1 MEQTN
6 LEKNQTEVAD
16 VEVGT
21 AAKEKETIATYA
33 ALLLCLIPGYWIALY
48 WYALYQ
54 HYSIEYSAIVVGLV
68 ILIIAYLAFIFTQ
81 AMVKHIILFIIK

>member
-6 LEKNQTEVAD
+6 LEKNETEIAD
-16 VEVGT
+16 VEVGA

-33 ALLLCLIPGYWIALY
+33 ALLLCLIPGYWIVLY

-54 HYSIEYSAIVVGLV
+54 RYSIEYSAIVVGLV
-68 ILIIAYLAFIFTQ
+68 IMIIAYLAFIFTQ

>member
-1 MEQTN
+1 MEDTN
-6 LEKNQTEVAD
+6 LEKNETEIAD
-16 VEVGT
+16 VEVGA

-33 ALLLCLIPGYWIALY
+33 ALLLCLIPGYWIGLY
-48 WYALYQ
+48 WYTLYQ
-54 HYSIEYSAIVVGLV
+54 QYSIEYSAIVVGLV

>member
-6 LEKNQTEVAD
+6 LEKNETKIAD
-16 VEVGT
+16 VEVGA

-33 ALLLCLIPGYWIALY
+33 ALLLCLIPGYWIGLY

-54 HYSIEYSAIVVGLV
+54 QYSIEYSAIVVGLV

>member
-6 LEKNQTEVAD
+6 LKKNEPEIAD
-16 VEVGT
+16 VEVGA

-33 ALLLCLIPGYWIALY
+33 ALLLCLIPGYWIGLY

-54 HYSIEYSAIVVGLV
+54 QYSIEYSAIVVGLV

>member
-6 LEKNQTEVAD
+6 LKKNEPEIAG
-16 VEVGT
+16 VEVGA

-33 ALLLCLIPGYWIALY
+33 ALLLCLIPGYWIVLY

-54 HYSIEYSAIVVGLV
+54 QYSIEYSAIVVGLV